1 MVCGVFVAR
10 LLMQANKIAVKVCR
24 TFVRLPLILS
34 FSVDTFFFLIW
45 TILIGRLHFFSVNL
59 YGHSGR

>member
-34 FSVDTFFFLIW
+34 FSVDTFFFNLDNFNWEI
-45 TILIGRLHFFSVNL
+45 TFFFC
-59 YGHSGR
+59 

>member
-34 FSVDTFFFLIW
+34 FSVDTFFFFW
-45 TILIGRLHFFSVNL
+45 TILIGRLRFFSVNL